1 MFMWITESVK
11 KGRKMKDMYSV
22 SGIDVYIKDKISE
35 EIDPDFVFKYISARI
50 PFHLTTGVDIIYI
63 GQFPEMKKREINAYY
78 EDGAIYVT
86 NYHDEEM
93 DMIDDIIHELA
104 HAVERNNDEIIYGN
118 GALQRE
124 FIAKRKNLK
133 TNLGDMF
140 DVPRDFTINFEYD
153 REIDDFLF
161 RTVGYHILNQMV
173 VNIFVSGYAAT
184 SVSEYFARGFEEYFI
199 GDKTILKQLSPVL
212 YSIIDNLVHLEDQ

>member
-1 MFMWITESVK
+1 MWITESAK
-11 KGRKMKDMYSV
+11 KGRKMKDIYNV
-22 SGIDVYIKDKISE
+22 SGIDVYIKDRLPD
-35 EIDPDFVFKYISARI
+35 EIDPDFVFKYINARV

-104 HAVERNNDEIIYGN
+104 HAVERNNDELIYGT
-118 GALQRE
+118 GKLQRE
-124 FIAKRKNLK
+124 FIAKRKNLQII
-133 TNLGDMF
+133 LEDMF
-140 DVPRDFTINFEYD
+140 EVPKDFTINFEYD
-153 REIDDFLF
+153 QQIDDFLF
-161 RTVGYHILNQMV
+161 RTVGYDVLNQMV
-173 VNIFVSGYAAT
+173 VNIFISGYAVT

-199 GDKTILKQLSPVL
+199 GERTTLKQLSPVL
-212 YSIIDNLVHLEDQ
+212 YSIIDNLVHLED

>member
-1 MFMWITESVK
+1 MWITESAK

-22 SGIDVYIKDKISE
+22 SGIDVYIKDLLPDG
-35 EIDPDFVFKYISARI
+35 IDPDFVFKYISARI

-86 NYHDEEM
+86 NYHDDEM

-104 HAVERNNDEIIYGN
+104 HAVERNNDEIIYGS

-153 REIDDFLF
+153 KEIDDFLF
-161 RTVGYHILNQMV
+161 RTVGYDILNQMV
-173 VNIFVSGYAAT
+173 VNIFISGYAAT
-184 SVSEYFARGFEEYFI
+184 SVSEYFARAFEEYFI
-199 GDKTILKQLSPVL
+199 GDRRALKQLSPVL
-212 YSIIDNLVHLEDQ
+212 YSIIDKLVHLED